1 MIQLLEP
8 GLQPGNFPVDK
19 SRPDEKG
26 LGLIAGDQMMI
37 ILGPRRDNPHVS
49 QLDTDTRGSVIFLDD
64 RELDHQRI
72 AGLTGFV
79 GHQPSDILARLV
91 RKKIPQGIKNH
102 RGALILGQESLD
114 GLQDMRM
121 MSEHGAGAGLQETV
135 SELDILGV
143 RRRSI
148 LGSPM
153 NRNQQKIALRTSGL
167 DFFQN
172 GRRIE
177 PRSAARLTGIREKRD
192 VRFAVLFGIAIA
204 IQPASHPE
212 PADLNAVLFD
222 DDRLPGIFGRA
233 PGSGKKNSLFAQMF
247 KSLTKAHIAL
257 VKDVI
262 VREGDDFNS
271 AELQRLQQS
280 DRRIELKRP

>member
-8 GLQPGNFPVDK
+8 GLQPGNFPIDK

-26 LGLIAGDQMMI
+26 LGLPAGDQMMI
-37 ILGPRRDNPHVS
+37 ILGPRRDDPHVS
-49 QLDTDTRGSVIFLDD
+49 QLDADTRGPVIFLDD
-64 RELDHQRI
+64 RKLDHQRI
-72 AGLTGFV
+72 AGLTGLV
-79 GHQPSDILARLV
+79 GHQSSDILAGLV

-102 RGALILGQESLD
+102 GSALILGQESFD

-121 MSEHGAGAGLQETV
+121 MSEHGAGTGFQETV
-135 SELDILGV
+135 SELDVLGV

-148 LGSPM
+148 LGPPM
-153 NRNQQKIALRTSGL
+153 NRNQQEIALRTSRL

-177 PRSAARLTGIREKRD
+177 PRSPTRFAGVREKRD

-212 PADLNAVLFD
+212 PAYPNAVLFD

-247 KSLTKAHIAL
+247 KSLTKPRIAL
-257 VKDVI
+257 VKDMI
-262 VREGDDFNS
+262 VGEGDDLNS
-271 AELQRLQQS
+271 VELQRLQ
-280 DRRIELKRP
+280 